1 MNEAAFQ
8 ITAGDVRAQEFG
20 RGLLGYDRRE
30 VEEFKDRVADEVER
44 LLRERFQLSE
54 RLGAAQEQL
63 RAFQDR
69 ERAINDA
76 LVGAQELR
84 GQLSAQAE
92 REAEL
97 IRAEARQQG
106 EQIVGQARHDEQLLH
121 ERLAAAE
128 RQFHAYV
135 ASFRALL
142 ERQLA
147 EVEALDPAVQ
157 VGAAADAHSAAAD

>member
-8 ITAGDVRAQEFG
+8 LTAGDVRAQEFG
-20 RGLLGYDRRE
+20 RAMRGYDRGE
-30 VEEFKDRVADEVER
+30 VEEFKERVADEMER

-54 RLGAAQEQL
+54 RLRAAQEQL
-63 RAFQDR
+63 RTFQER

-84 GQLSAQAE
+84 GQLSVQAE
-92 REAEL
+92 READV
-97 IRAEARQQG
+97 IRAEARQQA
-106 EQIVGQARHDEQLLH
+106 EQIVGQARHDEQMLQ
-121 ERLAAAE
+121 ERLAATE

-135 ASFRALL
+135 ASFRTLL

-147 EVEALDPAVQ
+147 ELEALDPAVRI
-157 VGAAADAHSAAAD
+157 GAGADEPGD

>member
-8 ITAGDVRAQEFG
+8 LTPGDIRAQEFG
-20 RGLLGYDRRE
+20 RAMRGYDRSE
-30 VEEFKDRVADEVER
+30 VEEFKERVADEVER
-44 LLRERFQLSE
+44 LARERFQLSE
-54 RLGAAQEQL
+54 RLRTAQEQL
-63 RAFQDR
+63 RVFQDR

-84 GQLSAQAE
+84 GQLNVQSE

-97 IRAEARQQG
+97 VRAEARQQA
-106 EQIVGQARHDEQLLH
+106 EQIVGQARHDEQMLQD
-121 ERLAAAE
+121 RLASTE

-135 ASFRALL
+135 ASFRQLL

-147 EVEALDPAVQ
+147 ELEALDPAVRI
-157 VGAAADAHSAAAD
+157 GSASDAAD

>member
-8 ITAGDVRAQEFG
+8 LTAGDVRAQEFG
-20 RGLLGYDRRE
+20 RAMRGYDRGE
-30 VEEFKDRVADEVER
+30 VEEFKERVADEMER

-54 RLGAAQEQL
+54 RLRAAQEQL
-63 RAFQDR
+63 RTFQER

-84 GQLSAQAE
+84 GQLSVQAE
-92 REAEL
+92 REAEV
-97 IRAEARQQG
+97 IRAEARQQA
-106 EQIVGQARHDEQLLH
+106 EQIVGQARHDEQMLQ
-121 ERLAAAE
+121 ERLAATE

-135 ASFRALL
+135 ASFRTLL

-147 EVEALDPAVQ
+147 ELEALDPAVRI
-157 VGAAADAHSAAAD
+157 GAAVDEPGD

>member
-8 ITAGDVRAQEFG
+8 LTPGDIRAQEFG
-20 RGLLGYDRRE
+20 RAIRGYDRGE
-30 VEEFKDRVADEVER
+30 VEEFKERVADEVER
-44 LLRERFQLSE
+44 LARERFQLSE
-54 RLGAAQEQL
+54 RLRAAQEQL

-84 GQLSAQAE
+84 GQLNVQSE

-97 IRAEARQQG
+97 IRAEARQQA
-106 EQIVGQARHDEQLLH
+106 EQIVGQARHEEQMLQD
-121 ERLAAAE
+121 RLAATE

-135 ASFRALL
+135 ASFRQLL

-147 EVEALDPAVQ
+147 ELEALDPAIRI
-157 VGAAADAHSAAAD
+157 GSAADAAAD

>member
-1 MNEAAFQ
+1 VNEAAFQ
-8 ITAGDVRAQEFG
+8 LTPGDIRAQEFG
-20 RGLLGYDRRE
+20 RAMRGYDRSE
-30 VEEFKDRVADEVER
+30 VEEFKERVADEVER
-44 LLRERFQLSE
+44 LARERFQLSE
-54 RLGAAQEQL
+54 RLRTAQEQL

-84 GQLSAQAE
+84 GQLNVQSE

-97 IRAEARQQG
+97 IRAEARQQA
-106 EQIVGQARHDEQLLH
+106 EQIVGQARHDEQMLQD
-121 ERLAAAE
+121 RLAATE

-135 ASFRALL
+135 ASFRQLL

-147 EVEALDPAVQ
+147 ELEALDPAVRI
-157 VGAAADAHSAAAD
+157 GSASDAAD

>member
-8 ITAGDVRAQEFG
+8 LTAGDIRAQEFG
-20 RGLLGYDRRE
+20 RELRGYARAE
-30 VEEFKDRVADEVER
+30 VEEFKDRMAAEVER
-44 LLRERFQLSE
+44 LLRERFQLQE
-54 RLGAAQEQL
+54 RLRGAQEQL
-63 RAFQDR
+63 KAFQER

-84 GQLSAQAE
+84 GQLSVQAE

-97 IRAEARQQG
+97 IRSEARQQA
-106 EQIVGQARHDEQLLH
+106 EQIVAQAKHDEQLLQD
-121 ERLAAAE
+121 RLAAAE

-135 ASFRALL
+135 SSFRALL

-147 EVEALDPAVQ
+147 ELEALD
-157 VGAAADAHSAAAD
+157 ADLRPNARTQTD

>member
-8 ITAGDVRAQEFG
+8 LTAGDVRAQEFG
-20 RGLLGYDRRE
+20 RAMRGYDRGE
-30 VEEFKDRVADEVER
+30 VEEFKERVADEMER

-54 RLGAAQEQL
+54 RLRAAQEQL
-63 RAFQDR
+63 RTFQER

-84 GQLSAQAE
+84 GQLSVQAE
-92 REAEL
+92 REAEV
-97 IRAEARQQG
+97 IRAEARQQA
-106 EQIVGQARHDEQLLH
+106 EQIVGQARHDEQMLQ
-121 ERLAAAE
+121 ERLAATE

-135 ASFRALL
+135 ASFRTLL

-147 EVEALDPAVQ
+147 ELEALDPAVRI
-157 VGAAADAHSAAAD
+157 GAGADEPGD

>member
-1 MNEAAFQ
+1 MNDAAFQ
-8 ITAGDVRAQEFG
+8 LTAGDIRAQEFG
-20 RGLLGYDRRE
+20 RAVRGYDRAE
-30 VEEFKDRVADEVER
+30 VEEFKERVAAELER
-44 LLRERFQLSE
+44 VLRERFQLTE
-54 RLGAAQEQL
+54 RLAAAQEQL

-84 GQLSAQAE
+84 GQLNVQAE

-97 IRAEARQQG
+97 IRAEARQEG
-106 EQIVGQARHDEQLLH
+106 EGIVGQARRDEQLLQ
-121 ERLAAAE
+121 EKLVATE
-128 RQFHAYV
+128 RQFRAYV

-147 EVEALDPAVQ
+147 ELEALDPGVRLGTAVD
-157 VGAAADAHSAAAD
+157 GPAD

>member
-1 MNEAAFQ
+1 VNEAAFQ
-8 ITAGDVRAQEFG
+8 LTPGDIRAQEFG
-20 RGLLGYDRRE
+20 RAMRGYDRSE
-30 VEEFKDRVADEVER
+30 VEEFKERVADEVER
-44 LLRERFQLSE
+44 LARERFQLSE
-54 RLGAAQEQL
+54 RLRTAQEQL

-84 GQLSAQAE
+84 GQLNVQSE

-97 IRAEARQQG
+97 IRAEARQQA
-106 EQIVGQARHDEQLLH
+106 EQIVGQARHDEQMLQD
-121 ERLAAAE
+121 RLAATE

-135 ASFRALL
+135 ASFRQLL

-147 EVEALDPAVQ
+147 ELEALDPAIRI
-157 VGAAADAHSAAAD
+157 GSASDAAD

>member
-1 MNEAAFQ
+1 MNEAAFEL
-8 ITAGDVRAQEFG
+8 TAGDVRAQEFG
-20 RGLLGYDRRE
+20 RELRGYARSE
-30 VEEFKDRVADEVER
+30 VEEFKDRMATEVER
-44 LLRERFQLSE
+44 LLRERFQLQE
-54 RLGAAQEQL
+54 RLRVAQEQL
-63 RAFQDR
+63 RAFQER

-84 GQLSAQAE
+84 GHLSTQAE

-97 IRAEARQQG
+97 IRSEARQQA
-106 EQIVGQARHDEQLLH
+106 EEIVGQARRDEQLLQD
-121 ERLAAAE
+121 RLGAAE

-147 EVEALDPAVQ
+147 ELEGLDSGLRPVAQEPA
-157 VGAAADAHSAAAD
+157 D